1 MELLPYQSFDS
12 FFILATKD
20 QLDAFA
26 RRLGLFVK
34 SNIEKIDSVDTKILI
49 DKFESVKSEVFKSHG
64 IVMTHLD
71 ALFYG
76 LDTTIEIPMGYCHG
90 DLTFSNM
97 MFYNNEVALIDFLD
111 TFLDSPL
118 QDIVK
123 VRQDTRYFWSM
134 MLSENEQ
141 HSVRLKQVFAYIDRQ
156 FKTQFS
162 DEEYYKKYYVPF
174 QVLNLLR
181 IVPYATDKV
190 IIDMLLKEINLLC
203 LR

>member
-1 MELLPYQSFDS
+1 
-12 FFILATKD
+12 
-20 QLDAFA
+20 
-26 RRLGLFVK
+26 
-34 SNIEKIDSVDTKILI
+34 
-49 DKFESVKSEVFKSHG
+49 
-64 IVMTHLD
+64 
-71 ALFYG
+71 
-76 LDTTIEIPMGYCHG
+76 MGYCHG

-97 MFYNNEVALIDFLD
+97 LFYNNEVALIDFLD

-123 VRQDTRYFWSM
+123 VRQDTHYFWSLYLLGNM
-134 MLSENEQ
+134 E
-141 HSVRLKQVFAYIDRQ
+141 HRVRLQQVFTYIDRQ
-156 FKTQFS
+156 FTATFS

-174 QVLNLLR
+174 QILNLMR